1 MQILKH
7 RLGAVTVLLCAGW
20 LVTAPCGTLSA
31 ASAQEAQAP
40 SATTAETGALISLG
54 RLSPDQMSADD
65 AALVKAKQAAIATEA
80 ALFGYNFASGDWSY
94 DQALCPDIPGY
105 VVLHYTSHT
114 PGGAESLFTVLVP
127 RGEGRVQVVPVRYR
141 NATPFQSAAAAPR
154 TIGVFNRVV
163 PAEIAQN
170 AIQPEGDWLRLG
182 MCYAIVAGAEPR
194 VVTQPDLDPE
204 LVKAAKPTLRI
215 SVNGHD
221 QEMIFSD
228 RDGANQVASWS
239 VRVDGAGRVVAAST
253 APYPIL
259 APRTV
264 PEQAPP
270 QPREIPPAAPEKW
283 KPVPAAPAPV
293 EKPIPQN

>member
-1 MQILKH
+1 MQILDH
-7 RLGAVTVLLCAGW
+7 RLVGVAALVCAGW
-20 LVTAPCGTLSA
+20 LVTVPCGSLSA

-40 SATTAETGALISLG
+40 SAPAADNGQVISLG
-54 RLSPDQMSADD
+54 HLSPDQMSAED
-65 AALVKAKQAAIATEA
+65 AALVRAKQAGIATEA
-80 ALFGYNFASGDWSY
+80 ALFGYNFASGQWSY

-170 AIQPEGDWLRLG
+170 AIQPKGDWLRLG

-194 VVTQPDLDPE
+194 VVTQPDLDPG
-204 LVKAAKPTLRI
+204 LVKAAKPTLQI

-221 QEMIFSD
+221 HEVIFSD
-228 RDGANQVASWS
+228 RDGANEVASWS

-253 APYPIL
+253 SPYPIL

-264 PEQAPP
+264 PASAPP
-270 QPREIPPAAPEKW
+270 QPRAIPPASPEKW
-283 KPVPAAPAPV
+283 KPIPSAPAPV
-293 EKPIPQN
+293 AKPIPQN